1 MRRVGFLSS
10 VAIAFTFTM
19 GFSVLPMAVSAVSAS
34 AQVSCSATALDAAV
48 GGGQVRIPIQAP
60 GVNNFNCVLGIGNAG
75 NAVSTLQNALNKC
88 NLHAGLTV
96 DGDYGPNTA
105 RAVTNVEAHFGLQQ
119 DGTYGPQ
126 TGTHMSWPVNGNPTV
141 CRKFQV

>member
-1 MRRVGFLSS
+1 
-10 VAIAFTFTM
+10 M

-96 DGDYGPNTA
+96 DGDYGPQSKDVCTRFQREKDLSVDGVVGPDTWA
-105 RAVTNVEAHFGLQQ
+105 AAWTTPVT
-119 DGTYGPQ
+119 
-126 TGTHMSWPVNGNPTV
+126 
-141 CRKFQV
+141 